1 RGDDRRR
8 GVRVELRR
16 AGFREAGLGPG
27 VLDDHAL
34 QSQAQAQRRD
44 VLLARVADGP
54 DLAFDATDAEPARDA
69 HAVDVAQLG
78 SGALGGGA
86 LVGGYPADT
95 YPRVVGEA
103 ARAQRLGD
111 RQVRIGQ
118 IDVLAH
124 QGDRDFVTW
133 MMHAAQQLV
142 PGGPVDVAEGQP
154 EAFDHVGIE
163 ALGVQHLR
171 DVVDGRG
178 VDGGHDGFEVDVA
191 HQRDLA
197 LDTVG
202 DRPVRAAHDGV
213 G

>member
-1 RGDDRRR
+1 GREQAVAMLVVDLVAMTVPLGDSIGAVQLAYQGPLGQHRGVRPQAHGAAQVALTGDDALLVFHRGDDRRR

-142 PGGPVDVAEGQP
+142 P
-154 EAFDHVGIE
+154 
-163 ALGVQHLR
+163 
-171 DVVDGRG
+171 
-178 VDGGHDGFEVDVA
+178 
-191 HQRDLA
+191 
-197 LDTVG
+197 
-202 DRPVRAAHDGV
+202 
-213 G
+213 